1 MRPIE
6 MFDMSSAFQ
15 SSPLVISSFNSSV
28 GRIEFG
34 VTP

>member
-6 MFDMSSAFQ
+6 MFDISSAFQ
-15 SSPLVISSFNSSV
+15 SSRLVISPFNSNV
-28 GRIEFG
+28 GKIEFG